1 MTEPTPEQQEAEAA
15 AQSEDALPRRRAV
28 SVQEGGLE
36 AGPREKRS
44 GCLVLGAVLGVVF
57 GLGFAFYGLKPI
69 LKHFYG
75 EKTVAVGQAYTGD
88 SKDIRVTYNGLV
100 PDPALGGFASADPSS
115 YYVTLQVTT
124 NKSWSPKVSD
134 FSVQFAGVGNWP
146 QAVQAPGAAATDALT
161 FELGKERI
169 LELRVPRP
177 AGKPAAIAT
186 YFHIAAPR
194 VRIALPPP

>member
-1 MTEPTPEQQEAEAA
+1 MTTPTPDDRPASDEAE
-15 AQSEDALPRRRAV
+15 SLDAPRRRAV

-36 AGPREKRS
+36 AGPREKRT
-44 GCLVLGAVLGVVF
+44 GCLLLGATLGIVV

-88 SKDIRVTYNGLV
+88 AKVIRVTYNGAV
-100 PDPALGGFASADPSS
+100 PDPALGGFPHADPSS
-115 YYVTLQVTT
+115 YYVTVDMTT
-124 NKSWSPKVSD
+124 NKTWSPKVSD

-161 FELGKERI
+161 FELGKARI
-169 LELRVPRP
+169 VELRFPRP
-177 AGKPAAIAT
+177 TDKPNAIAT
-186 YFHIAAPR
+186 YFHISAPR